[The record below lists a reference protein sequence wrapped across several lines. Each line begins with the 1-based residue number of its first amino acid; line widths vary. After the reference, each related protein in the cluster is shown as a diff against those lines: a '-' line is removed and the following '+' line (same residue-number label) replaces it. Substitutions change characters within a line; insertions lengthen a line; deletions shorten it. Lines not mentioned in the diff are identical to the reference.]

1 MLRCSRSPKL
11 NPNSPP
17 NRSGSKWVVNPP
29 YGLKRRM
36 QIVRSSLDNGPLSRR
51 SLRRLCAKKGLM
63 HCTNFEKNAGTH
75 LHDTHRA
82 VEEPSTASMADIGNS
97 LSVPRANAF
106 HMAKQSH
113 QIRNLNVFERMHGI
127 FDLAARPFVGVTG
140 RESVELFDGL
150 LPREGTGGEP
160 WKILNLV
167 FDDLTV
173 L

>member
-1 MLRCSRSPKL
+1 MLGTLSELWCAPIYE
-11 NPNSPP
+11 
-17 NRSGSKWVVNPP
+17 RSGSIASFCPSASHFRSPP
-29 YGLKRRM
+29 INGHR
-36 QIVRSSLDNGPLSRR
+36 QSSPVGPFR
-51 SLRRLCAKKGLM
+51 AKKRLM

>member
-1 MLRCSRSPKL
+1 MV
-11 NPNSPP
+11 PP
-17 NRSGSKWVVNPP
+17 
-29 YGLKRRM
+29 
-36 QIVRSSLDNGPLSRR
+36 
-51 SLRRLCAKKGLM
+51 
-63 HCTNFEKNAGTH
+63 HGTH
-75 LHDTHRA
+75 VL
-82 VEEPSTASMADIGNS
+82 VEEPPTASIADIGNS
-97 LSVPRANAF
+97 LSVPRGGNPS
-106 HMAKQSH
+106 HTAKQRH

-127 FDLAARPFVGVTG
+127 FDLAARPFVGVAG

>member
-1 MLRCSRSPKL
+1 
-11 NPNSPP
+11 
-17 NRSGSKWVVNPP
+17 
-29 YGLKRRM
+29 
-36 QIVRSSLDNGPLSRR
+36 
-51 SLRRLCAKKGLM
+51 M

-75 LHDTHRA
+75 LHGTHRA

-97 LSVPRANAF
+97 LSVPRGGNPI
-106 HMAKQSH
+106 HTAKQRH

>member
-1 MLRCSRSPKL
+1 MSKSAVSPL
-11 NPNSPP
+11 YPQEPTS
-17 NRSGSKWVVNPP
+17 S
-29 YGLKRRM
+29 
-36 QIVRSSLDNGPLSRR
+36 VRPATSEK
-51 SLRRLCAKKGLM
+51 CQKETHA
-63 HCTNFEKNAGTH
+63 CTNFEKNAGTH

-82 VEEPSTASMADIGNS
+82 VEEPSTASMADIANS

>member
-1 MLRCSRSPKL
+1 MRLPELDEQTHGQEPFYS
-11 NPNSPP
+11 
-17 NRSGSKWVVNPP
+17 VNGGHW
-29 YGLKRRM
+29 Y
-36 QIVRSSLDNGPLSRR
+36 
-51 SLRRLCAKKGLM
+51 
-63 HCTNFEKNAGTH
+63 F
-75 LHDTHRA
+75 
-82 VEEPSTASMADIGNS
+82 

-106 HMAKQSH
+106 HTAKQSH
-113 QIRNLNVFERMHGI
+113 QIRNLNIFERMHSI

>member
-1 MLRCSRSPKL
+1 
-11 NPNSPP
+11 
-17 NRSGSKWVVNPP
+17 
-29 YGLKRRM
+29 
-36 QIVRSSLDNGPLSRR
+36 
-51 SLRRLCAKKGLM
+51 
-63 HCTNFEKNAGTH
+63 
-75 LHDTHRA
+75 
-82 VEEPSTASMADIGNS
+82 MADIGNS

-127 FDLAARPFVGVTG
+127 FDLAARPLVGTAG

-150 LPREGTGGEP
+150 LPREGTGGES

-167 FDDLTV
+167 LDHLTV

>member
-1 MLRCSRSPKL
+1 
-11 NPNSPP
+11 
-17 NRSGSKWVVNPP
+17 
-29 YGLKRRM
+29 
-36 QIVRSSLDNGPLSRR
+36 
-51 SLRRLCAKKGLM
+51 M

-127 FDLAARPFVGVTG
+127 FDLAAEWSLPWRPI
-140 RESVELFDGL
+140 RIPLAELS
-150 LPREGTGGEP
+150 
-160 WKILNLV
+160 NC
-167 FDDLTV
+167 
-173 L
+173 